1 MSTDPIADMLTRLRN
16 GIAVRHESVLVSAS
30 KPKIALAKILQ
41 EEGYIE
47 KFEVTKDKPQPV
59 IRVWL
64 KYSEDKKPV
73 LTGLKRVSKP
83 GSRVYAKAD
92 KIPRVLGGMGIA
104 ILSTSR
110 GVMADQEARRLGVG
124 GEVLCYIW

>member
-1 MSTDPIADMLTRLRN
+1 MSTDPIADMLTHIRN
-16 GIAVRHESVLVSAS
+16 GIAAGHESVLVSAS
-30 KPKIALAKILQ
+30 KPKIALAKVLQ

-64 KYSEDKKPV
+64 KYSEDKEPV

-83 GSRVYAKAD
+83 GSRIYAKAD

-110 GVMADQEARRLGVG
+110 GVMTDQEARRLGVG

>member
-1 MSTDPIADMLTRLRN
+1 MSTDPIADMLTHIRN
-16 GIAVRHESVLVSAS
+16 GIAAGHESVLVPAS
-30 KPKIALAKILQ
+30 KPKIALAKVLQ

-83 GSRVYAKAD
+83 GSRIYAKAD
-92 KIPRVLGGMGIA
+92 KIPRVLSGMGVA

-110 GVMADQEARRLGVG
+110 GVMTDQEARRLGVG

>member
-1 MSTDPIADMLTRLRN
+1 MSTDPIADMLTRIRN
-16 GIAVRHESVLVSAS
+16 GIAARHERVLVPAS
-30 KPKIALAKILQ
+30 KTKIALAKILLG
-41 EEGYIE
+41 EGYIE
-47 KFEVTKDKPQPV
+47 RFEVTKDKPQPV

-64 KYSEDKKPV
+64 KYTEDKEPV

-83 GSRVYAKAD
+83 GCRIYAKAD
-92 KIPRVLGGMGIA
+92 KIPRVLSGMGVA
-104 ILSTSR
+104 ILSTSQ

>member
-1 MSTDPIADMLTRLRN
+1 MSTDPIADMLTHIRN

-47 KFEVTKDKPQPV
+47 RFEVTKDKPQPV

-83 GSRVYAKAD
+83 GSRIYAKAD
-92 KIPRVLGGMGIA
+92 KIPRVLSGMGVA

-110 GVMADQEARRLGVG
+110 GVMTDQEARRLGVG

>member
-1 MSTDPIADMLTRLRN
+1 MSTDPIADMLTRIRN
-16 GIAVRHESVLVSAS
+16 GITARHELVLVPAS
-30 KPKIALAKILQ
+30 KMKIALAKILQ

-47 KFEVTKDKPQPV
+47 RFEVTKDKPQPV

-64 KYSEDKKPV
+64 KYAEDKEPV

-83 GSRVYAKAD
+83 GCRIYAKAD
-92 KIPRVLGGMGIA
+92 KIPRVLSGMGIA

-110 GVMADQEARRLGVG
+110 GVMIDQEARRLGVG
-124 GEVLCYIW
+124 GEVVCYIW